1 MSESWFGFLIFLW
14 IVLAPTI
21 GFGLIGRGG
30 SGPIRNDREPVSR
43 V

>member
-1 MSESWFGFLIFLW
+1 MGESWMGFLIFLW

-21 GFGLIGRGG
+21 GFGLIGPGG
-30 SGPIRNDREPVSR
+30 SGPIRRNHEPVSR